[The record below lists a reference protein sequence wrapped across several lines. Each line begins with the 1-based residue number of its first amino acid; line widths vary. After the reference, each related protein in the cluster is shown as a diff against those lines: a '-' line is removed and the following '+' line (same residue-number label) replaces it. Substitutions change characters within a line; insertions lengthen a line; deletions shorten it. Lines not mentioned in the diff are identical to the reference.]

1 MGRGE
6 AKNKRKSNKGAEE
19 GEKINASTF
28 DNNSTPGIKN
38 PFANLLCDL
47 CPYNLPQLRDAE
59 AKYFARIE
67 SSKVEPWLS
76 VFSAYICRAALVPQ
90 QTCTAPQ

>member
-6 AKNKRKSNKGAEE
+6 AKNKRKGNKGAEE
-19 GEKINASTF
+19 GEKINAS

-59 AKYFARIE
+59 AEYYARIE
-67 SSKVEPWLS
+67 ISQVEHFFPGVL
-76 VFSAYICRAALVPQ
+76 L
-90 QTCTAPQ
+90 